1 MLNIFKSLKLFKNY
15 ITRVNIRNLRVD
27 IRRARER
34 DEDEDKDPYPET
46 EPQTE

>member
-34 DEDEDKDPYPET
+34 DEDEDKDPET